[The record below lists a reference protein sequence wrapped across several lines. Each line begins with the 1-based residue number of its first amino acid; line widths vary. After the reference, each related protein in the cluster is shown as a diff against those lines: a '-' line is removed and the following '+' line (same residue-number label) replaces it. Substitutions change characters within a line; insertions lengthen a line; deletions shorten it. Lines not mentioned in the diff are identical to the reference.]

1 MIVFRHTE
9 IGGGADEFRHC
20 SYPAM
25 VNDKVMTRVYSR
37 SKTVDTPSCCRV
49 QSTGSL
55 IDLALPYVTNIGP
68 LQKDVSILP
77 SV

>member
-1 MIVFRHTE
+1 
-9 IGGGADEFRHC
+9 
-20 SYPAM
+20 M

-37 SKTVDTPSCCRV
+37 SKTVDTPAARV

-55 IDLALPYVTNIGP
+55 IDLALPYATNIGP